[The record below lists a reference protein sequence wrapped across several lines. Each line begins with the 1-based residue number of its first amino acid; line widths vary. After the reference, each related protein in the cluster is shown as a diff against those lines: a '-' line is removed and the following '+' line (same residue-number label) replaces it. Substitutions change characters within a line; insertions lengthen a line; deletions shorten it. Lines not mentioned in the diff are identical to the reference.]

1 MDAVVKSLTKPPS
14 DARVERPTQEEAEA
28 AVRVLIRW
36 AGDDPEREGLRDT
49 PKRVA
54 KAYRELY
61 AGYGQDARAVL
72 ERVFEDVEG
81 YGDMVLVRDI

>member
-1 MDAVVKSLTKPPS
+1 VNKVTLITDLFPAESRGGV
-14 DARVERPTQEEAEA
+14 PTREEAEA

-61 AGYGQDARAVL
+61 AGYAQDARSA
-72 ERVFEDVEG
+72 RAG
-81 YGDMVLVRDI
+81 VRGG